1 MNAYKKLEY
10 LSLAS
15 LSNLVKCLQI
25 RPEPTWVKPLSG
37 APLQDRFLALPIGV
51 RVLPKGDYLDSA
63 TLRQAPA
70 LLTTI
75 RRGGKAFKGQTL

>member
-1 MNAYKKLEY
+1 MNSYRELEY
-10 LSLAS
+10 LSLAG
-15 LSNLVKCLQI
+15 LSSLVKCLQI
-25 RPEPTWVKPLSG
+25 RLEPTRVKPLSG

-51 RVLPKGDYLDSA
+51 RVLPEGDCLDSA

-75 RRGGKAFKGQTL
+75 RLGGKAFKGQTL